1 LVAIFLLLGLNSCHP
16 VPTND
21 GRVRTVAVL
30 DLVEMYRNRPDDAR
44 RAFDGQTVKVL
55 VTHFDKGG
63 PPAEL
68 RVILEYGPREE
79 DNHPVV
85 VFRAGKEPIPAGMKT
100 AVWIRGTCLGR
111 VDDGKDRHLPG
122 YTFKVVVVDCRVVS
136 PPTAV
141 GP

>member
-1 LVAIFLLLGLNSCHP
+1 LPRPVFLFLGVAAVPLLSP
-16 VPTND
+16 FS
-21 GRVRTVAVL
+21 RVL
-30 DLVEMYRNRPDDAR
+30 
-44 RAFDGQTVKVL
+44 
-55 VTHFDKGG
+55 
-63 PPAEL
+63 
-68 RVILEYGPREE
+68 

-111 VDDGKDRHLPG
+111 VDDGKNRHLPG